1 MNQFIKT
8 FLACLLA
15 FVVANILIGVFFVMV
30 LAGIGSLFSEKAV
43 SVEPGSVLR
52 IDLSE
57 RIVDSPSSNPFSALG
72 MEELLSMEVSRSLA
86 LIDVLGAIERAETD
100 DRIEG
105 IYLNVAPTMSLGMA
119 SLEEIRDAVLRFR
132 QSGKWVIGYSDYYTQ
147 ASYYMSTA
155 AEKVYLNPEGGV
167 EWVGLASGVLF
178 YKGLLDKMDLQ
189 PEVIRHGE
197 FKAAVEPFITDR
209 MSPANRLQMERLLGS
224 IWGHVVQNVA
234 SARGIDSTDLQRY
247 ASELTLADGESAV
260 RTKMVDSL
268 AYAADMERML
278 CERTGADDEPRY
290 VSLAEYVDQPKEPI
304 KKLSKNHIAVVYA
317 EGQIVDGKSREGL
330 VGGNSL
336 AARLADVRR
345 DDRVKAVVLRVNSPG
360 GSALAS
366 EVIWHEI
373 EQIRQERPV
382 IVSMGNV
389 AASGGYYISCPADV
403 IVADKLTLTGSIGV
417 FGMYLNTIDALKNKL
432 GITFDAVK
440 SNTSAGMGMTS
451 PLTPAE
457 RASIMRGVDKV
468 YTTFT
473 NLVAQGRNLPVEKVL
488 NIAGGR
494 VWSGDN
500 ALGIGLIDTYGGL
513 KTAIAIAADKAGLGD
528 NFRVTEVIEQP
539 TGFAAFISSLNVGI
553 REAMT
558 RSELGV
564 MMKEY
569 KQVQEATSQQ
579 GIVMYYPFKLEL
591 R

>member
-336 AARLADVRR
+336 GGPSGRCAPRRPGEGRRATREQSGRQRAGFRSDLA
-345 DDRVKAVVLRVNSPG
+345 
-360 GSALAS
+360 
-366 EVIWHEI
+366 
-373 EQIRQERPV
+373 
-382 IVSMGNV
+382 
-389 AASGGYYISCPADV
+389 
-403 IVADKLTLTGSIGV
+403 
-417 FGMYLNTIDALKNKL
+417 
-432 GITFDAVK
+432 
-440 SNTSAGMGMTS
+440 
-451 PLTPAE
+451 
-457 RASIMRGVDKV
+457 
-468 YTTFT
+468 
-473 NLVAQGRNLPVEKVL
+473 
-488 NIAGGR
+488 
-494 VWSGDN
+494 
-500 ALGIGLIDTYGGL
+500 
-513 KTAIAIAADKAGLGD
+513 
-528 NFRVTEVIEQP
+528 
-539 TGFAAFISSLNVGI
+539 
-553 REAMT
+553 
-558 RSELGV
+558 
-564 MMKEY
+564 
-569 KQVQEATSQQ
+569 
-579 GIVMYYPFKLEL
+579 
-591 R
+591 